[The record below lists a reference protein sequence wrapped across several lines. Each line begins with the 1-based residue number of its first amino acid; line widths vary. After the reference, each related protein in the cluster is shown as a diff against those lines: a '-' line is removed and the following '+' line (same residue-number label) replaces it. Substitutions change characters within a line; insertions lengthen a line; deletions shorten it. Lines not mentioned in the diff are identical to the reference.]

1 MKNMLL
7 LPWAF
12 AHAQEWSSTGGGVW
26 PGRGLAWGLG
36 GGRKDERRPSGWGA
50 DDGARSTELRRAAR
64 RLRHGRRR
72 ARERGKRERER
83 KIARGG
89 REEGARSFIEREWR
103 GEGAGE
109 ERPAFNTISGVVSL
123 HWLERELGEGEE
135 TAASVSSVGGGW
147 AQMLRSGRGST
158 ARPSARH
165 EPRASGGGAEGR
177 RRGGATGPWRVGPT
191 G

>member
-1 MKNMLL
+1 LSFCSCAGMELD
-7 LPWAF
+7 
-12 AHAQEWSSTGGGVW
+12 G
-26 PGRGLAWGLG
+26 GRGLAGQGLG
-36 GGRKDERRPSGWGA
+36 LGARRGAQGRAQTVRLGCGRRGTV
-50 DDGARSTELRRAAR
+50 DGAPASGEAAQAQSTASK
-64 RLRHGRRR
+64 
-72 ARERGKRERER
+72 GKRKAWERERE
-83 KIARGG
+83 IARGG

-165 EPRASGGGAEGR
+165 APRASGGGAEGR
-177 RRGGATGPWRVGPT
+177 RRGGATGPWRVGPA